1 MQYRSFGKLDW
12 QVSALGF
19 GCMRLPILDAQQPS
33 PNIDEPEAIRMIR
46 HAVDQGVNYIDSA
59 YVYHVGRSEVVLG
72 KALAGGYRERVR
84 VATKLPL
91 WEFNGPDDFDRILDE
106 QLERLQTGYIDFY
119 LFHALNRGLWHD
131 VVLRHNLLAKAEA
144 ALASGKIRHLGFSFH
159 DDYEA
164 FEEIVNGTD
173 LWNFCQIQLN
183 YMDIENQAGVRG
195 LRLAAGKGLAVVIME
210 PLLGGRLADPPTS
223 IRAEI
228 DAFPVRRTPAALAL
242 NWLWNLSEVSVVLSG
257 MTTMPQVVENLQSA
271 SASRIGVLTAADET
285 LIASVREKYRA
296 RTAIPC
302 TKCSY
307 CMPCPNGVDIPINF
321 EIYNHVF
328 LYDALHDAQV
338 RYKIFLSD
346 TTRSSSCIDCGVCS
360 EVCPQHIHISEWMPK
375 ITALLAEPS

>member
-1 MQYRSFGKLDW
+1 MKYRSFGKLDW

-46 HAVDQGVNYIDSA
+46 HAIDEGVNYCDTA

-72 KALAGGYRERVR
+72 RALAGGYRERVR

-91 WEFNGPDDFDRILDE
+91 WELSGPDDFDRILDE

-119 LFHALNRGLWHD
+119 LLHALNRGLWRD
-131 VVLRHNLLAKAEA
+131 AVLRHNLLAKAEA
-144 ALASGKIRHLGFSFH
+144 ALASGKIRHIGFSFH

-173 LWNFCQIQLN
+173 LWDFCQIQLN

-195 LRLAAGKGLAVVIME
+195 LQLAASKGLAVVIME

-223 IRAEI
+223 IRAEM
-228 DAFPVRRTPAALAL
+228 DAFPVRRTPAAWAL
-242 NWLWNLSEVSVVLSG
+242 NWLWNQPEVSVVLSG
-257 MTTMPQVVENLQSA
+257 MTTMPQVEENLKTA
-271 SASRIGVLTAADET
+271 SASGIGLLTADDQS

-302 TKCSY
+302 TKCGY
-307 CMPCPNGVDIPINF
+307 CMPCPNGVNIPANF
-321 EIYNHVF
+321 EIYNHVS
-328 LYDALHDAQV
+328 LYDALQDARV
-338 RYKIFLSD
+338 RFKIFL
-346 TTRSSSCIDCGVCS
+346 TEAERSGSCIDCGMCS
-360 EVCPQHIHISEWMPK
+360 EVCPQHIPISEWMPK
-375 ITALLAEPS
+375 ITALLAEA